1 MSHRPFRKNR
11 RRGVHLQDGR
21 IKPRVISGLPELRNS
36 ILLQQRGY
44 FPPHF
49 VDQGLSADIPI
60 STAVLSKK
68 RFDRA
73 VAQGEI
79 QHVIVDGGFYE
90 MAQATVGRNM
100 QRDFDVRVSR
110 LKSGDVIVLVVSDQR
125 HVMRGE
131 AALIEHSSQR
141 LFDAAPD
148 PFNGFSVV
156 WIQIAHYQTTY
167 RLDPETRAERI
178 NHSFVD
184 IHAEGLAARF
194 PPCRAGTDELQFFQD
209 YGFSFSFDKDMGD
222 CHHFPSLRKLNCS
235 GDSKSP
241 HTRGSSPPSN
251 QAVRLS
257 ALNQDEDNSPSSKP
271 SRNVIRSSRSISPCR
286 TSAVKFAMTSRLWV
300 SMKSWIGLSFIRA
313 PTSANKR
320 PRVCG
325 F

>member
-11 RRGVHLQDGR
+11 RRGVHLQDGCV
-21 IKPRVISGLPELRNS
+21 KPRVIFSLSELRNS
-36 ILLQQRGY
+36 IPLQHSGY
-44 FPPHF
+44 FPPYC
-49 VDQGLSADIPI
+49 VEQGIRADIPV

-68 RFDRA
+68 RFDSV

-110 LKSGDVIVLVVSDQR
+110 LKSANVIVLVVSDQR
-125 HVMRGE
+125 HVLRGE

-141 LFDAAPD
+141 VFNAGPD
-148 PFNGFSVV
+148 PINGFSAV

-167 RLDPETRAERI
+167 RLDSEARAEGV
-178 NHSFVD
+178 NHWFVD
-184 IHAEGLAARF
+184 VVPAARF
-194 PPCRAGTDELQFFQD
+194 PHYRGGTGELQFFQD
-209 YGFSFSFDKDMGD
+209 YGFSVSFDKDMGD
-222 CHHFPSLRKLNCS
+222 CHHSHSSRKLNCS
-235 GDSKSP
+235 GDLKSP
-241 HTRGSSPPSN
+241 HKRGSSPSSN

-257 ALNQDEDNSPSSKP
+257 ALNQDEDNVPSSKP
-271 SRNVIRSSRSISPCR
+271 SWNAIRSSRSISPCR

-300 SMKSWIGLSFIRA
+300 AMKSWIGLSFIRA

>member
-1 MSHRPFRKNR
+1 MSHRPFRKNG

-21 IKPRVISGLPELRNS
+21 VKPSVISGLPELRNS

-49 VDQGLSADIPI
+49 VDQGLRADIPI

-79 QHVIVDGGFYE
+79 QHVIVDSRFYE

-110 LKSGDVIVLVVSDQR
+110 LKSGDVIVPVVSDQR
-125 HVMRGE
+125 HVLRGE

-141 LFDAAPD
+141 LLNAAPD
-148 PFNGFSVV
+148 PVNGFSVV

-167 RLDPETRAERI
+167 RLGSETRAWRI

-184 IHAEGLAARF
+184 VVLAARF
-194 PPCRAGTDELQFFQD
+194 PPYRAGTDELQFFHD

-257 ALNQDEDNSPSSKP
+257 ALNQDEDNLPSSKP
-271 SRNVIRSSRSISPCR
+271 SRNAIRSSRSISPCR

-313 PTSANKR
+313 LTSANKR